1 MTMPHHP
8 LLRLFLIAVFVELI
22 VGTTTWHPPLRDTVT
37 AARHFWERDD
47 VQRAPLE
54 AWRSL
59 CDNAV
64 RILPKP
70 DGVMGALIG
79 LLLRLVLVV
88 VGVPLMIVGAVVIG
102 VLWLLPYL
110 VIEVALWLAWVLIT
124 LRVLPVA
131 PVAVWLYYRRQRLA
145 VFGQTGCATQAA
157 APAPAAPPVAV
168 RPAVTVQAT
177 LATMGPELGALAGR
191 IDPYT
196 RTAFVTGERFVRC
209 GGRCGRAYKLASW
222 IQFGER
228 CPVDGAA
235 LALGQAGAAST
246 VTPTGTQF
254 SNPA

>member
-1 MTMPHHP
+1 MTMPRHP
-8 LLRLFLIAVFVELI
+8 LLRLFVVAAIVELV

-37 AARHFWERDD
+37 AARQFWERDD

-59 CDNAV
+59 CDSAA
-64 RILPKP
+64 RMLEKP
-70 DGVMGALIG
+70 DGVVGALVN
-79 LLLRLVLVV
+79 LLLGLVLVV

-110 VIEVALWLAWVLIT
+110 AVEFVLWLAWVLIT

-131 PVAVWLYYRRQRLA
+131 PVALWLHYRRQRLA
-145 VFGQTGCATQAA
+145 VFGQTGCATTPAV
-157 APAPAAPPVAV
+157 PAPAARPTAV

-177 LATMGPELGALAGR
+177 LATMGPEQGALAGR

-209 GGRCGRAYKLASW
+209 EGRCGRAYKLASW
-222 IQFGER
+222 AQFGER

-246 VTPTGTQF
+246 VTQAETHH
-254 SNPA
+254 SSPA